1 MSLSPSRPQR
11 SPRTTRRWARLPR
24 LPRLLVLLAGVLT
37 AILAAGTQPASANAF
52 GTAPFGPQLPVA
64 GASVPAGSYD
74 VYISGSG
81 AHVSYVEG
89 WPYMNTPVSG
99 TICNWNITAE
109 FFDLSGQWYRTLT
122 GPTHLDCNSY
132 FNQADA
138 DFIPVNDTVQF
149 GLMCSTL
156 KSNGTRL
163 TSVCHK
169 IQ

>member
-1 MSLSPSRPQR
+1 MRR
-11 SPRTTRRWARLPR
+11 RTRLH
-24 LPRLLVLLAGVLT
+24 RLLILLACALT
-37 AILAAGTQPASANAF
+37 AVLVAGTQPASASAF
-52 GTAPFGPQLPVA
+52 GTAPFGPQLPIDGV
-64 GASVPAGSYD
+64 SVPAGSYD
-74 VYISGSG
+74 VYISGTG
-81 AHVSYVEG
+81 TYVSYVEG

-109 FFDLSGQWYRTLT
+109 FFDISGQWYRTLT

-138 DFIPVNDTVQF
+138 DFISINDTVQA

-156 KSNGTRL
+156 KSNGARL